1 MKLGLSTFPGCRLPG
16 PGPGDAAAY
25 GSALN
30 MQTGMSRAI
39 ARNLLLKDTR
49 LKLKPEELFMLK
61 EGKGEPLDLMA
72 KYYGRSMPAYD
83 DFLNQVNLEAARPD
97 QFADMILKHVKLIP
111 EFAEGGLARILEV

>member
-1 MKLGLSTFPGCRLPG
+1 M
-16 PGPGDAAAY
+16 AAFK
-25 GSALN
+25 GALD

-72 KYYGRSMPAYD
+72 KYYGQSMTNYD
-83 DFLNQVNLEAARPD
+83 DFLNSVNLEAARPD
-97 QFADMILKHVKLIP
+97 EFAEMILKNVRLIP
-111 EFAEGGLARILEV
+111 EFARGGLARVLEV